1 MRWNDQVFYL
11 AVSGLAVNLRQLTGV
26 EDLLLLEAPSLDTRL
41 ALALLT
47 KIAQVADGSEVA
59 WDTLSI
65 ADLDT
70 LLLKTRQA
78 VFGDRLR
85 ADATCPGRNCG
96 APIEVSFQVSEY
108 LANYL
113 PGKAR
118 GTEATE
124 ESGWFRFR
132 DIPVSFRL
140 PTGADQVAIAYHSH
154 PKQQLIERCVR
165 PADIPAKQL
174 RRVEKAMETLA
185 PNLAQNLQG
194 KCSECGAFVEIYFD
208 PQQFTLRELRNQS
221 AFIYEDIHLLAMYYQ
236 WSETSILALP
246 RQRRMQYA
254 EKLRQTRRSA

>member
-41 ALALLT
+41 VLALLT

-59 WDTLSI
+59 WDNLSLT
-65 ADLDT
+65 DLDI
-70 LLLKTRQA
+70 LLLRIRQA

-96 APIEVSFQVSEY
+96 APIEVSFQVSAY

-113 PGKAR
+113 PSKAR
-118 GTEATE
+118 GVEATQ
-124 ESGWFRFR
+124 ESEWFRFR

-140 PTGADQVAIAYHSH
+140 PTGADQIAIAHHSH
-154 PKQQLIERCVR
+154 PERELIQRCVR

-174 RRVEKAMETLA
+174 KRVEKAMETLA

-194 KCSECGAFVEIYFD
+194 KCSECGATVEIYFD
-208 PQQFTLRELRNQS
+208 PQQFTLQELRNQS
-221 AFIYEDIHLLAMYYQ
+221 AFIYEEIHLLAMYYQ
-236 WSETSILALP
+236 WSETAILALP

-254 EKLRQTRRSA
+254 KKLRQTRRSA